1 MQKHIF
7 LHWLFDRRKL
17 IQIQGSVP
25 RKQPTRKE
33 VLDTLNVKDINTNLE
48 GTFQTKRTTNPLM
61 PEYII
66 QGENKYLVRLARFS
80 WI

>member
-1 MQKHIF
+1 MLKP
-7 LHWLFDRRKL
+7 RKTN
-17 IQIQGSVP
+17 IYTEIQGSVP

-66 QGENKYLVRLARFS
+66 QGENKGEKIQYG
-80 WI
+80 